1 MGYAASDITCF
12 GVDPKENE
20 RDEMRIDFIIVVIVL
35 YLHCYMYMGKMYTTS
50 VHHKTI
56 IFGAAAVR
64 VSLSERG

>member
-35 YLHCYMYMGKMYTTS
+35 YLHCYMYMGENVYYIRAS
-50 VHHKTI
+50 QDHHLW
-56 IFGAAAVR
+56 GSCCSR
-64 VSLSERG
+64 ESQ